1 MGKNEETEEEL
12 RGSAPIGILE
22 YWNVGILGFGL
33 RLVEPTLRAGSGLGE
48 VIVGMVYW
56 ENHIDKA

>member
-1 MGKNEETEEEL
+1 MEL
-12 RGSAPIGILE
+12 WGFAPIGILE
-22 YWNVGILGFGL
+22 YWSIGILGLGL

-56 ENHIDKA
+56 ENQIVKA

>member
-1 MGKNEETEEEL
+1 MGKMKKQKKNL
-12 RGSAPIGILE
+12 GAPPQLE

-33 RLVEPTLRAGSGLGE
+33 RLVEPTPRAGSGLGE

-56 ENHIDKA
+56 ENHIDRA